1 MAKQTINL
9 GTIPNSGLDG
19 DDARTAFTKVNE
31 NFGELYTAM
40 GGTGGT
46 VSPKLTAIANS
57 VWAANQLLMASGPNT
72 LTMLASGATGRSLIA
87 AADAL
92 AGRNVLGLGS
102 ASLLVA
108 TTSTTDVTAGRSL
121 RVGDSGLGAVSAVV
135 ISDANLNLPTGMF
148 LLNTAANG
156 GLNGPTMDTF
166 VGAWSIANYSAN
178 ATSGFQIA
186 SPQTGVAANKGRL
199 FSRQVFSGTWSAWV
213 ELVTDAA
220 LGAIGW
226 GAKGA
231 TGSTL
236 VTGTDLNTMKVPGSY
251 GQPANA
257 NATLALNYP
266 TNQAGT
272 LLVQAAGANIVTQQ
286 YTNYNSG
293 RTWFRSAYND
303 VWSTWKEMPSIQD
316 YGLGAIR
323 SGEATYY
330 IMLPST
336 PNNTA
341 ATAFIAANPTD
352 DQAVAHQPVAGEE
365 FGGVHVSRQLR
376 PAQFGV
382 SGRGAYAKFFYR
394 GYNSSTSALSEWFQ
408 AASVSYVNSLGLG
421 GVGALVTDM
430 NSPAV
435 TGMYRIAASG
445 ANLPESGQSCS
456 FWHIQ
461 QTAAIA
467 SQIALVTASNKVWC
481 RTLNTSWSA
490 WKEVGADVAQNLLA
504 ANGIGTNASPLV
516 TDLDLAVTGGSYR
529 FANTAANKPVGAS
542 GLVYVASYAA
552 TYVAQIVVTVQASD
566 AALYNRM
573 FSRTMNQ
580 GAWGPW
586 KEIISETNLPPMTLA
601 VALAGLVTTTNSA
614 VTAADTVLVAM
625 GKLQAQ
631 INNIRTIPLTG
642 YAVGANS
649 AVAATDTLLGA
660 IGKLQGQ
667 INATTPISKG
677 GTGATTA
684 AGARANLGLGD
695 ASLRAVLGDVAA
707 GSALMSIVAN
717 GNGIVFRF
725 ANGMQVCVLQRAM
738 NATTVNVGANEYYS
752 FLWTFPAQFIGLD
765 YTVNAQFE
773 PINSLDHYGFIHA
786 NGWLTSACGLVVRNG
801 AVVQGF
807 IVSAIAVGRWQ

>member
-1 MAKQTINL
+1 
-9 GTIPNSGLDG
+9 
-19 DDARTAFTKVNE
+19 
-31 NFGELYTAM
+31 
-40 GGTGGT
+40 
-46 VSPKLTAIANS
+46 
-57 VWAANQLLMASGPNT
+57 
-72 LTMLASGATGRSLIA
+72 
-87 AADAL
+87 
-92 AGRNVLGLGS
+92 
-102 ASLLVA
+102 
-108 TTSTTDVTAGRSL
+108 
-121 RVGDSGLGAVSAVV
+121 
-135 ISDANLNLPTGMF
+135 
-148 LLNTAANG
+148 
-156 GLNGPTMDTF
+156 
-166 VGAWSIANYSAN
+166 
-178 ATSGFQIA
+178 
-186 SPQTGVAANKGRL
+186 
-199 FSRQVFSGTWSAWV
+199 
-213 ELVTDAA
+213 
-220 LGAIGW
+220 
-226 GAKGA
+226 
-231 TGSTL
+231 
-236 VTGTDLNTMKVPGSY
+236 
-251 GQPANA
+251 
-257 NATLALNYP
+257 
-266 TNQAGT
+266 
-272 LLVQAAGANIVTQQ
+272 
-286 YTNYNSG
+286 
-293 RTWFRSAYND
+293 
-303 VWSTWKEMPSIQD
+303 
-316 YGLGAIR
+316 
-323 SGEATYY
+323 
-330 IMLPST
+330 
-336 PNNTA
+336 
-341 ATAFIAANPTD
+341 
-352 DQAVAHQPVAGEE
+352 
-365 FGGVHVSRQLR
+365 
-376 PAQFGV
+376 
-382 SGRGAYAKFFYR
+382 
-394 GYNSSTSALSEWFQ
+394 
-408 AASVSYVNSLGLG
+408 
-421 GVGALVTDM
+421 
-430 NSPAV
+430 
-435 TGMYRIAASG
+435 
-445 ANLPESGQSCS
+445 
-456 FWHIQ
+456 
-461 QTAAIA
+461 
-467 SQIALVTASNKVWC
+467 VWC

-649 AVAATDTLLGA
+649 AVTATDTLLGA

-667 INATTPISKG
+667 INATQPISRG

-684 AGARANLGLGD
+684 AGARTNLGLGD
-695 ASLRAVLGDVAA
+695 AALRSVIGYVAA

-765 YTVNAQFE
+765 YTVDAQFE